1 MKTNVLLVQESIVS
15 YRLPVYNL
23 IAEKANLTIGYTSKS
38 NANIIDKF
46 EVVKLNKFTFKGFHI
61 IKNNFNELCKNY
73 DVVIIMADL
82 HYLSYCLLP
91 FLKRDFKVIP
101 WTIGIRASYSRR
113 YDVNRKKK
121 LIDKIYLKLLQKS
134 DAVIFYMAEAKK
146 FWGNSLDKKSIFIAH
161 NTVEVLNINLD
172 FDINKKKSILFLGT
186 LYKEKKIYELI
197 NAFIKAKEKAESK
210 NFLRLDIIGKGVEL
224 EFILELIKK
233 HKLENSVFLHG
244 AIYDETEL
252 AKFFNNAILCVSPDQ
267 AGLSVIKSMGYGVP
281 FVTRSNAITGGERFN
296 IRDNVNGMFYDE
308 EAQLTKIIVDAF
320 INPKKFIKMG
330 KRAKDYYAS
339 NTTIQI
345 MADNVLK
352 AINFSLNK

>member
-23 IAEKANLTIGYTSKS
+23 IAEKVNLTIGYTSKS
-38 NANIIDKF
+38 NATIIDKF

-91 FLKRDFKVIP
+91 FLKRDYKVIP
-101 WTIGIRASYSRR
+101 WAIGIRASYSRR
-113 YDVNRKKK
+113 YDVTRKKD

-134 DAVIFYMAEAKK
+134 DAIIFYMAEAKK

-161 NTVEVLNINLD
+161 NTAEVLNINLD

-197 NAFIKAKEKAESK
+197 NAFIKAKEKFESTT
-210 NFLRLDIIGKGVEL
+210 FLRLDIIGKGVEFEL
-224 EFILELIKK
+224 ILELIKK
-233 HKLENSVFLHG
+233 HNIENSVFLHG
-244 AIYDETEL
+244 AIYEEAEL

-267 AGLSVIKSMGYGVP
+267 AGLSVVKSMGYGVP
-281 FVTRSNAITGGERFN
+281 FVTRTNAITGGERFN
-296 IRDNVNGMFYDE
+296 IINDENGLFYDKE
-308 EAQLTKIIVDAF
+308 EQLTQIIIKAYRKPEFF
-320 INPKKFIKMG
+320 IEMG
-330 KRAKDYYAS
+330 KRARDYYTS
-339 NTTIQI
+339 TTTIQN
-345 MADNVLK
+345 MADNVVN
-352 AINFSLNK
+352 AINFSLK